1 MTTSLKNIIF
11 SILFALISNF
21 VWSQKVF
28 ITQYEY
34 QADVIVQFV
43 NQRYQANMV
52 VEMVQCPYQ
61 AGFYNAKAHWCF
73 VQYAYQADIKIF
85 ITDYAYRANWL
96 VYFTKNGF

>member
-1 MTTSLKNIIF
+1 
-11 SILFALISNF
+11 
-21 VWSQKVF
+21 
-28 ITQYEY
+28 
-34 QADVIVQFV
+34 
-43 NQRYQANMV
+43 
-52 VEMVQCPYQ
+52 MVQYPYQ

>member
-34 QADVIVQFV
+34 QADVVVHLV

-52 VEMVQCPYQ
+52 VETVQYPYQ

-85 ITDYAYRANWL
+85 ITNYAYRANWL